1 MAVTAQCTLVIFM
14 VACFVNKSHLV
25 FMIIEDHVA
34 PTKQT
39 TMNSKICLSAD
50 LAPSIAS
57 LCLQSPQHKHKYHM
71 HTLNPNTHRH
81 IIELL
86 P

>member
-1 MAVTAQCTLVIFM
+1 
-14 VACFVNKSHLV
+14 
-25 FMIIEDHVA
+25 MIIEDHVA

-39 TMNSKICLSAD
+39 TMNNKICLSAD

-71 HTLNPNTHRH
+71 HTVL
-81 IIELL
+81 
-86 P
+86 